1 MSLAELQSKALE
13 LSREERVALAH
24 FLEEIEHPTTEEF
37 DQHWLKIINQR
48 IENVKTGKSKTVP
61 LQEVLDELERRL

>member
-1 MSLAELQSKALE
+1 MLEKPLNDVALE
-13 LSREERVALAH
+13 EA
-24 FLEEIEHPTTEEF
+24 EIPSDPEF
-37 DQHWLKIINQR
+37 DQYWLEIVKQR